1 MNKHL
6 QTMKNALT
14 NYEKDA
20 RAWAKKME
28 ENTRL
33 YKPEEAEKANAAL
46 LSKMEDSRAAVKQI
60 IQEAMEAGQK
70 DAETWGKIDPAKITD
85 DAKLLDAGLVNPE
98 QFKGLVRKYQNNATM
113 LQLLDTFAKKNSGPA
128 FNWGFDGKNDTR
140 PYFDTT
146 EITTT
151 KKKSDEYERFA
162 GIACSIADSIGKN
175 HREIGYSQDIVS
187 RSIQSFAE
195 GVEI

>member
-20 RAWAKKME
+20 RAWAQKME
-28 ENTRL
+28 ENARL
-33 YKPEEAEKANAAL
+33 YKPEEAAKANDAI

-70 DAETWGKIDPAKITD
+70 DAEAWGRIDPARITD

-98 QFKGLVRKYQNNATM
+98 QFKGLVQKYQDNATM

-128 FNWGFDGKNDTR
+128 FNWGFDGKKDNR

-146 EITTT
+146 GIVTA
-151 KKKSDEYERFA
+151 KQKAGEYERFA
-162 GIACSIADSIGKN
+162 AIACSLADSVGKSP
-175 HREIGYSQDIVS
+175 REIGYSQDAVS
-187 RSIQSFAE
+187 RSIQVFGD
-195 GVEI
+195 GVTI